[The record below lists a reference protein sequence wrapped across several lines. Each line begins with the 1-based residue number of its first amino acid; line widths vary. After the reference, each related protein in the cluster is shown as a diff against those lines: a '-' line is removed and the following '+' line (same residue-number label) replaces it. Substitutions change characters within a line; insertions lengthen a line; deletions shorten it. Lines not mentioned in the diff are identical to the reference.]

1 LPWYTGKNDFQCI
14 CTFFVPDNN
23 SGISLT
29 IYIIYILS
37 FYLSV
42 VPDIITELVN
52 LEHLNLF
59 NNNIKV
65 SFLVH
70 R

>member
-1 LPWYTGKNDFQCI
+1 MYN
-14 CTFFVPDNN
+14 VPDNN
-23 SGISLT
+23 SSISLT

>member
-1 LPWYTGKNDFQCI
+1 MIFSVHVY
-14 CTFFVPDNN
+14 VPDNK
-23 SGISLT
+23 ISLT
-29 IYIIYILS
+29 IYWYIVYMYILTS
-37 FYLSV
+37 YLSV

-65 SFLVH
+65 SFSLH